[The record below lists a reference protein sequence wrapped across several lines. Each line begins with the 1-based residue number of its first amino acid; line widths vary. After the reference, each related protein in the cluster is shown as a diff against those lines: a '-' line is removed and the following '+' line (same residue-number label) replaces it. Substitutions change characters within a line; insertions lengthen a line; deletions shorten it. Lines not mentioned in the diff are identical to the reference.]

1 VSLLRDDGVVLRTYK
16 LGEADR
22 IVVLMTK
29 EHGKLRAVAKGV
41 RKTGS
46 KFGSRLEPMSHVA
59 LMLWKGRSDL
69 LTVNQVEVIERHW
82 GLREDLDRM
91 NAALSMLEV
100 VDQTAQEDHEDRA
113 LYETLVKALRTL
125 DDQGRDPSLI
135 APAFFLRVL
144 ELDGALPLLDVCAS
158 CGDTELPLVAFDLSM
173 GGALCR
179 NCRQGRPISP
189 EGLELLRRIFGGE
202 LGSVLAG
209 APPAGATEVTA
220 LATEAIEVHLDRR
233 LRAVRSVAGI

>member
-1 VSLLRDDGVVLRTYK
+1 MSLLRDDAVVLRTYK

-100 VDQTAQEDHEDRA
+100 VDQTAQEDHADLA

-125 DDQGRDPSLI
+125 DDAGRDPSLI

-144 ELDGALPLLDVCAS
+144 ELDGAAPLLDVCAS
-158 CGDTELPLVAFDLSM
+158 CGSAELPLVAFDLSM

-179 NCRQGRPISP
+179 NCRQGRPISA
-189 EGLELLRRIFGGE
+189 EALELLRRILGGE
-202 LGSVLAG
+202 LGAVLAG
-209 APPAGATEVTA
+209 PPPAGATEVTT